1 MKKLIILLAILATA
15 IGSQAQGY
23 DTWLFHPSFGTG
35 IQDIYDTGDNVY
47 YLVDGNLFRYNKDTE
62 ENEAFYKGNFLN
74 DSGITGIYLNYDNG
88 ALVVVYSNSNIDVIT
103 DAGDVHNLQQI
114 KSLVTTYSKK
124 VNDIN
129 FDSEGNIY
137 AATDFGYVV
146 FDHETMEVNESRF
159 FHNTEAGAQSEVVSV
174 KSVAIVGN
182 NILVSAGD
190 RIYIG
195 DKNKHYESLSEMNS
209 QELTMGKIRPISDT
223 RFFIYSY
230 VLYVCNLNGT
240 SVTSQAISWKTA
252 GSVQRTATG
261 FVANFSADD
270 FIITFDSNGNQTGT
284 RTDINHEIYSSHDA
298 SGSWWALGTQGI
310 HQVDAEGSSSSY
322 IKPNSLS
329 MSEPF
334 YMTYNT
340 SQGLLYVTGRAT
352 NALFG
357 TNGPA
362 TTVNTL
368 KDSFWEDVTPQPVIN
383 MGGNYKPVF
392 DPSDP
397 NTYYLPTWFGG
408 LYKITGGEIAMV
420 HDWTNSP
427 LQHLGG
433 NYYCHPTIA
442 FDKGGNLWVVQTD
455 EYDSY
460 VMVLPKS
467 KLSQNNTTASDWI
480 IPKISGVLGNK
491 RSQFVV
497 TSTNIKVF
505 ANGDDEKDITI
516 WDDGGNPSAASI
528 RTRSMNKSNTLDQDN
543 KQYEWRFVYDLA
555 VDKNNRVWMVTNN
568 GVISFDPAAI
578 LAGTGTINRT
588 KVPRNDGT
596 NLADYLLDGQQVNCI
611 AVDGSNRKWI
621 GTNSAGAFLVSE
633 DGSTILRQ
641 FNTQNSP
648 IPSDRIYQIC
658 CDPTSNSVYFTT
670 EAGFVEY
677 FSNATPPQSSYSN
690 ILAYPNP
697 VRPEYT
703 GPITIT
709 GLMDNSYIKI
719 ADAAGNVVA
728 TVRSNGGMATW
739 DGCNYNGRRVK
750 TGVYFVFVSRGSSD
764 ASGSAVTKILVVN

>member
-1 MKKLIILLAILATA
+1 MIMRRLIILAAVVLAVVSA
-15 IGSQAQGY
+15 SAQGF

-35 IQDIYDTGDNVY
+35 IQNIYDTGDGVY
-47 YLVDGNLFRYNKDTE
+47 YLVDGNLFRYDKDTE
-62 ENEAFYKGNFLN
+62 ENEALYKGNYLS
-74 DSGITGIYLNYDNG
+74 DSDITGIYYNYDND

-103 DAGDVHNLQQI
+103 NNYLVHNLPQI
-114 KSLVTTYSKK
+114 NNLVTTYSKTI
-124 VNDIN
+124 NDIN

-146 FDHETMEVNESRF
+146 FNFKTMEVDESRF
-159 FHNTEAGAQSEVVSV
+159 FYSSESNSATVSV

-182 NILVSAGD
+182 KLLISAND
-190 RIYIG
+190 KLYIG
-195 DKNKHYESLSEMNS
+195 DKSRHYDNLSEMDS
-209 QELTMGKIRPISDT
+209 QELISGKIRPISDT
-223 RFFIYSY
+223 RFFSHSY
-230 VLYVCNLNGT
+230 VLYVCELNGST
-240 SVTSQAISWKTA
+240 LSKDAIAWKTA
-252 GSVQRTATG
+252 TSVQRTGDG
-261 FVANFSADD
+261 FVANFSNDN
-270 FIITFDSNGNQTGT
+270 FIVIFDSNGATTKTVPDTN
-284 RTDINHEIYSSHDA
+284 NEIYSSHNGND
-298 SGSWWALGTQGI
+298 SWWALGTQGI
-310 HQVDAEGSSSSY
+310 HQIDADGTSSSY
-322 IKPNSLS
+322 IKPKSLT
-329 MSEPF
+329 MSVPF
-334 YMTYNT
+334 HMAYNT
-340 SQGLLYVTGRAT
+340 KQRQLYVTGRST

-357 TNGPA
+357 ASGPA

-368 KDSFWEDVTPQPVIN
+368 SDGFWEDVTPQPVIDK
-383 MGGNYKPVF
+383 GGNYEPVF

-408 LYKITGGEIAMV
+408 LYKITDGEIVMV
-420 HDWTNSP
+420 YDWSNSP
-427 LQHLGG
+427 MIFID

-442 FDKGGNLWVVQTD
+442 FDMGGNLWVVQTD
-455 EYDSY
+455 ELNSY

-467 KLSQNNTTASDWI
+467 KLGMTNVTESDWI
-480 IPKISGVLGNK
+480 VPKISGVTGNK

-497 TSTNIKVF
+497 TSSNIKVF
-505 ANGDDEKDITI
+505 ANGDDEKDVTI
-516 WDDGGNPSAASI
+516 WDDGGNPSSSSI
-528 RTRSMNKSNTLDQDN
+528 RTRSFNKSNTYDQDN
-543 KQYEWRFVYDLA
+543 KQYDWRFVYDMV
-555 VDKNNRVWMVTNN
+555 VDQNNRVWMVTNN

-633 DGSTILRQ
+633 DGSQILRQ
-641 FNTQNSP
+641 FNTQNSA

-677 FSNATPPQSSYSN
+677 FSNATPPQSDYSN

-697 VRPEYT
+697 VRPDYT

-709 GLMDNSYIKI
+709 GLMENSYIKI

-728 TVRSNGGMATW
+728 TIRSNGGMATW
-739 DGCNYNGRRVK
+739 DGCNYSGRRVK
-750 TGVYFVFVSRGSSD
+750 TGVYFVFVSRGTSD
-764 ASGSAVTKILVVN
+764 GGSGSAVTKILVVN